1 MLPFNEREDIF
12 IQNKT
17 LLYTENNTFKTNFM
31 LASPIKKCILNFCK
45 SLVYNRKPQKLCNIN
60 QF

>member
-45 SLVYNRKPQKLCNIN
+45 SVVYNRKTQKLCNIN
-60 QF
+60 HF

>member
-1 MLPFNEREDIF
+1 MLPLNEREDVF

-45 SLVYNRKPQKLCNIN
+45 SVVYNRKPKNYVT
-60 QF
+60 

>member
-1 MLPFNEREDIF
+1 MLPLNEREDVF
-12 IQNKT
+12 IENKT

-31 LASPIKKCILNFCK
+31 LASQIKKCILNF
-45 SLVYNRKPQKLCNIN
+45 VYNRKPQKLCNIN